1 MRKLQFLM
9 LGSWLIDN
17 VFKAF
22 FALGAEI
29 NELTIAKRGGDQLLM
44 IIPKSR
50 PFGGTQIEQILE
62 SRVFLV
68 CN

>member
-9 LGSWLIDN
+9 LSSWLIHN

-22 FALGAEI
+22 CALGAEI
-29 NELTIAKRGGDQLLM
+29 NELTFAKRGGDQLLM

-50 PFGGTQIEQILE
+50 PFGGTKIEQILE

-68 CN
+68 RN